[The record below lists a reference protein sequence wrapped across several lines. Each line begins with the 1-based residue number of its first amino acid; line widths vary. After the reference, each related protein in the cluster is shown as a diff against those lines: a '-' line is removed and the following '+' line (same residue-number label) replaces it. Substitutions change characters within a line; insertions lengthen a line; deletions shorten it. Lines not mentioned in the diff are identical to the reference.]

1 MSLPE
6 CPRDVYMYGVW
17 KLVCWSWHVF
27 FTFLEQMAWWL
38 RALALG
44 SDYLDLNLVLPP
56 TYSVTWANH
65 ITSSCL
71 FFVFFTCEIYL

>member
-1 MSLPE
+1 MH
-6 CPRDVYMYGVW
+6 MYRVW

-27 FTFLEQMAWWL
+27 FTFLELVALWL

-56 TYSVTWANH
+56 TYSVTLGS
-65 ITSSCL
+65 T
-71 FFVFFTCEIYL
+71 